1 MLDREILLKKWLD
14 EYLLANKSNETIY
27 TLRNSLNLFF

>member
-14 EYLLANKSNETIY
+14 EYLLANKSNETIDL
-27 TLRNSLNLFF
+27 LRK